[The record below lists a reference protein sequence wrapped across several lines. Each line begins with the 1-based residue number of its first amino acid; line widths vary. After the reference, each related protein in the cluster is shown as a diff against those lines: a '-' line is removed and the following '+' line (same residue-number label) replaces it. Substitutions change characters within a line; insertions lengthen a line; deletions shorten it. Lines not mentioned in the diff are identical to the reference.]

1 MWFTKHEKEVLKL
14 LLENGKLSDTA
25 MAEKLKISTQA
36 IGRIRKRLEEDVI
49 KRYSIELD
57 PKVLGLNIISITKVK
72 VEGILSKEIELL
84 EKIMINELKN
94 ISILKTICG
103 EGKYI
108 IMAEFKD
115 LDELNT
121 TIENYK
127 KQISQQY
134 PHVSYNLIETIILP
148 LHSLLKDS
156 HLELYKK
163 MIDSCG
169 VKHIEMKKEF

>member
-14 LLENGKLSDTA
+14 LLENGKLSDTS

-57 PKVLGLNIISITKVK
+57 PKKLGLNIIS
-72 VEGILSKEIELL
+72 LSKIKADNIIPKEVEIL
-84 EKIMINELKN
+84 EKMIINEPKN
-94 ISILKTICG
+94 ISILKTMSG

-108 IMAEFKD
+108 IISEFKD
-115 LDELNT
+115 LDELKK
-121 TIENYK
+121 TIEDSK

-134 PHVSYNLIETIILP
+134 PHVSYSIAETIILP
-148 LHSLLKDS
+148 LTSLLKNSYSD
-156 HLELYKK
+156 LYKEI
-163 MIDSCG
+163 IDSCG
-169 VKHIEMKKEF
+169 IKHPEMKKEF